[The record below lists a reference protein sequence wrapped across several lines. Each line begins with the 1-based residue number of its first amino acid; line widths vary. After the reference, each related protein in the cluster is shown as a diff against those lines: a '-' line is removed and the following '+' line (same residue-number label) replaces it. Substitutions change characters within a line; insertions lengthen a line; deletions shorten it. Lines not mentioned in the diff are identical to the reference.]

1 MSIVRQNLMTKK
13 GYTPYCG
20 NNECK
25 NMPRTRFNG
34 EQFRC
39 PCCGW
44 TSQFPQEFI
53 KQYKQKWN
61 I

>member
-1 MSIVRQNLMTKK
+1 MTKK

-20 NNECK
+20 NDECK

-44 TSQFPQEFI
+44 TSQFPKEFI